1 MIKEILQSEIPFINN
16 KECKTLGIVF
26 HLSYRYLAFY
36 INGDIIGVV
45 GFKISKN
52 TAYLGG
58 AFVEPKNRL
67 QSIFK
72 KLNTERFKYL
82 AGKIV
87 TANCTQN
94 SLHLHLK
101 NGAIAVKQYKN
112 GITKIQYGTD
122 V

>member
-1 MIKEILQSEIPFINN
+1 MIKEILQSEIPFINSQ
-16 KECKTLGIVF
+16 ECKTLGIIF

-36 INGDIIGVV
+36 INDAIVGVV

-58 AFVEPKNRL
+58 AFVEPKYRL

-72 KLNTERFKYL
+72 QLNTERFKYL
-82 AGKIV
+82 AGKTV

-101 NGAIAVKQYKN
+101 NGAIIIKHYKN
-112 GITKIQYGTD
+112 GITKIAYGTNL
-122 V
+122 